1 MNSYTQSLTKRLFDL
16 TFALPGLIVLSPL
29 FILIT
34 LLIFMDDKGPVIFAQ
49 QRAGKNGKLFLMY
62 KFRTMIAGAESF
74 GRQLTVGEDKR
85 ITRTGS
91 LLRKTK
97 LDELPQLINVVLG
110 NMSLVGPRPE
120 VPKYVALYTPE
131 QREVL
136 KLTPGIT
143 DPASIKYRNESDI
156 LSNSSNP
163 EQTYIEQIMP
173 DKIRHNLE
181 YAAHASLITD
191 FTLILKTIARLAFS

>member
-173 DKIRHNLE
+173 DKIRLNLE